1 MRAPRI
7 SLKAIRIK
15 GFLLAHPIERMYD
28 DGMDLA
34 EIVSLDD
41 LVDAVADADRQR
53 THVALSTA
61 EQAALGAWAID
72 GWVSMSAWLQAHC
85 RLSRGDAYRLLADG
99 QFLRRFPE
107 VARALLDGRLSWSQ
121 AAIVRRAVTRPF
133 NELFGE
139 QQAGVI
145 ESLEPLDL
153 NATAAAMRH
162 WRERAEAIV
171 ELPEPKVP
179 DQSWTSS
186 SLEDGTTI
194 GRFVFCSLT
203 AAELEAALETA
214 RTYGGDDDTR
224 SHSERDADAMADI
237 LSFFNANHD
246 RDGTPRHRPHVEL
259 NMEADDLTAP
269 EAESEAQPAD
279 AETEPGPD
287 QGRRPTS
294 TTIAGRPLPHWATE
308 SLTCDCVMHRVLR
321 RQSAVLDYGRATYS
335 VPKNLFRAVACRD
348 GGCRFPGC
356 TRKVAWCDAHHI
368 KWWRRYGATKLD
380 NLVLLCAHHHRLVHR
395 QLWEITLKADATA
408 EFHHPD
414 GRVRTS
420 EPRGRPTIRPPI
432 RD

>member
-1 MRAPRI
+1 M
-7 SLKAIRIK
+7 
-15 GFLLAHPIERMYD
+15 
-28 DGMDLA
+28 A

-53 THVALSTA
+53 AQVALSTA
-61 EQAALGAWAID
+61 AQAALGAWAID
-72 GWVSMSAWLQAHC
+72 GWVSMSSWLQAHC
-85 RLSRGDAYRLLADG
+85 RLTRGDAYRLLADG

-107 VARALLDGRLSWSQ
+107 VAQALLEGRLSWSQ
-121 AAIVRRAVTRPF
+121 AAIIRRSVTRPF

-139 QQAGVI
+139 QQAAVV

-153 NATAAAMRH
+153 AATAAAMRH

-186 SLEDGTTI
+186 SLDDGTTI
-194 GRFVFCSLT
+194 GRFVFCALT

-214 RTYGGDDDTR
+214 RTHGGEGDTR
-224 SHSERDADAMADI
+224 SHAERDADAITDI

-246 RDGTPRHRPHVEL
+246 REGTPRHRPHVEL
-259 NMEADDLTAP
+259 NMEADALPTHDTDSEVDTTVGA
-269 EAESEAQPAD
+269 EA
-279 AETEPGPD
+279 
-287 QGRRPTS
+287 GRRPTS
-294 TTIAGRPLPHWATE
+294 TTTEGRPLPHWATE
-308 SLTCDCVMHRVLR
+308 SLTCDCIIHRVLR
-321 RQSAVLDYGRATYS
+321 RESSVLDYGRATYS

-356 TRKVAWCDAHHI
+356 TRKVAWCDAHHV

-380 NLVLLCAHHHRLVHR
+380 NLLLLCGYHHRLVHR
-395 QLWEITLKADATA
+395 QLWEITLKDDATA
-408 EFHHPD
+408 EFRHPD
-414 GRVRTS
+414 GRRRVS